1 MNADKG
7 TQMNADPLLKRL
19 RVAVVAVV
27 ASMVVGAAWAATP
40 VPGGKWSF
48 VWTDAKGAGI
58 PMRVYTYRPRACD
71 SNCPM
76 VIVLHGMSRN
86 ASTYRDYWELAADR
100 YKVLVVA
107 PEFRNEDWPGTE
119 GYNLGGFGK
128 AAPNKTVFAT
138 IEHLFDEMRVD
149 QKTYVL
155 FGHSAGAQVAHR
167 MALLW
172 PDNRASTVVSANA
185 GWYTLP
191 ELRKEKVTHPFP
203 YSLVNTPI
211 TQDQLKAALGK
222 RVIVMAG
229 ENDNDPDADNLNKS
243 DGAMKQGDSRVDRAE
258 TFIKTATTA
267 ANDMGVKLAWELV
280 EVPGVAHSGSSMCEA
295 AAHALYEKK

>member
-1 MNADKG
+1 MNADEG
-7 TQMNADPLLKRL
+7 TQMNADTLLRPM
-19 RVAVVAVV
+19 RVFVA
-27 ASMVVGAAWAATP
+27 MVVGMAALAAAAATP
-40 VPGGKWSF
+40 VPGGKWSY
-48 VWTDAKGAGI
+48 VWTDTKGANI

-71 SNCPM
+71 SSCPM

-107 PEFRNEDWPGTE
+107 PEFRKEDWEGTE

-128 AAPNKTVFAT
+128 VAPQKTVFAT

-155 FGHSAGAQVAHR
+155 FGHSAGGQVAHR

-172 PDNRASTVVSANA
+172 PDNRASVIVAANP

-203 YSLVNTPI
+203 YSLVNTPV
-211 TQDQLKAALGK
+211 TEDQLRAALG
-222 RVIVMAG
+222 RRLVVMAG
-229 ENDNDPDADNLNKS
+229 ENDNDPDADNMSKS

-258 TFIKTATTA
+258 NFIKAATTA
-267 ANDMGVKLAWELV
+267 AGDRGVKLAWELI
-280 EVPGVAHSGSSMCEA
+280 EVPGVAHSGSSMSEA
-295 AAHALYEKK
+295 AAHTLYEKK